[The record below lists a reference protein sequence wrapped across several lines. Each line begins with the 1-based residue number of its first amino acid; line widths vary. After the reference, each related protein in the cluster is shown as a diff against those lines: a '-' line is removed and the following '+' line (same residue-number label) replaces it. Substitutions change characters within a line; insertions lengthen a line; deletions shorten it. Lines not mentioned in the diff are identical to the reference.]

1 MSRHDDKKGVT
12 MKADRVIVAFAVL
25 VYTLA
30 PGSGLLAFEG
40 QVSRDASDASGL
52 IAMPMMN
59 PPVAAILPS
68 SRSVQVGRPA
78 TAFATM
84 INMGSGMATGC
95 GMAPP
100 ANMPGTFMY
109 QTTNPAT
116 NQTTGMPNTPTDM
129 PMGGSQTFMFAFT
142 PTGPMDSTDMA
153 MSFRC
158 TNTDPAAVQSGVN
171 TMLVSASPA
180 PVTDMVALAATLDN
194 DGIVNVPGSNGTGA
208 FAVATVNMGLGATV
222 TASADTGGAGMPV
235 TLFMCQTNPGTG
247 QCISPIGLTVTAP
260 VDAGATPTFAIFVAG
275 GGMVPFDPAAN
286 RVFVRF
292 RDAGGVTRGMTSVA
306 VRTQ

>member
-1 MSRHDDKKGVT
+1 MKVHRVT
-12 MKADRVIVAFAVL
+12 IAVA
-25 VYTLA
+25 TLLSTIA
-30 PGSGLLAFEG
+30 AGGDLLAFGG
-40 QVSRDASDASGL
+40 QVPRDDPGVSSP
-52 IAMPMMN
+52 AMMSMMS

-68 SRSVQVGRPA
+68 SRSVQVGTPA

-116 NQTTGMPNTPTDM
+116 NQPTGMPNMPADM

-142 PTGPMDSTDMA
+142 PTGPMDPTDMP
-153 MSFRC
+153 MSFHC
-158 TNTDPAAVQSGVN
+158 TNTDPGQVQSGVN
-171 TMLVSASPA
+171 TLLISASST
-180 PVTDMVALAATLDN
+180 PVMDMVALAATLGN
-194 DGIVNVPGSNGTGA
+194 DGIVNVPGPNGTGA
-208 FAVATVNMGLGATV
+208 FAVATVNMGVGSTV
-222 TASADTGGAGMPV
+222 TASVDTGGGRMPM
-235 TLFMCQTNPGTG
+235 TLFICQTNPTTG
-247 QCISPIGLTVTAP
+247 QCISPVGSTVM
-260 VDAGATPTFAIFVAG
+260 VSVGSGATPTFAIFVAG
-275 GGMVPFDPAAN
+275 GGMVPFDPAVN

-292 RDAGGVTRGMTSVA
+292 TDAGGVIRGMTSVA

>member
-1 MSRHDDKKGVT
+1 MTVHRVT
-12 MKADRVIVAFAVL
+12 IAVVILLYTIVAGRELFAL
-25 VYTLA
+25 DKQA
-30 PGSGLLAFEG
+30 PREASVVSGPAG
-40 QVSRDASDASGL
+40 
-52 IAMPMMN
+52 MPMMS

-68 SRSVQVGRPA
+68 SRAVQVGTPA

-95 GMAPP
+95 RMAPP
-100 ANMPGTFMY
+100 PNMPGAFMY

-116 NQTTGMPNTPTDM
+116 NQPTGTPNAPADM
-129 PMGGSQTFMFAFT
+129 PMGGAQSFMFAFT
-142 PTGPMDSTDMA
+142 PAAPMDPTDMA

-158 TNTDPAAVQSGVN
+158 TNTDPAVGQPGVN
-171 TMLVSASPA
+171 TMLISASST
-180 PVTDMVALAATLDN
+180 PVMDMVALAATLGN
-194 DGIVNVPGSNGTGA
+194 DGVVNIPGPNGTGV
-208 FAVATVNMGLGATV
+208 FAVATVNMGIGGMV
-222 TASADTGGAGMPV
+222 TGSADAGGAGMPLN
-235 TLFMCQTNPGTG
+235 LFMCQTNPVSG
-247 QCISPIGLTVTAP
+247 QCISVVGPTVTAQ

-292 RDAGGVTRGMTSVA
+292 RDASGVIRGMTSVA

>member
-1 MSRHDDKKGVT
+1 
-12 MKADRVIVAFAVL
+12 MKAHRVTIAVAIL
-25 VYTLA
+25 LYTLVA
-30 PGSGLLAFEG
+30 GRELLAFDG
-40 QVSRDASDASGL
+40 QALGGSGMTGP
-52 IAMPMMN
+52 IGMPMMS

-68 SRSVQVGRPA
+68 SRSVQVGTPA

-95 GMAPP
+95 GMVPP

-109 QTTNPAT
+109 QTTDPAT
-116 NQTTGMPNTPTDM
+116 NQPTGTPNTPANM

-142 PTGPMDSTDMA
+142 PAAPMDPTDMSL
-153 MSFRC
+153 SFGC
-158 TNTDPAAVQSGVN
+158 TNTDPTVVHPGVN
-171 TMLVSASPA
+171 TMLISASST
-180 PVTDMVALAATLDN
+180 PVMDMVALATTLGH
-194 DGIVNVPGSNGTGA
+194 DGIVNVPGVTGTGV
-208 FAVATVNMGLGATV
+208 FAVATVNMGIGGMV
-222 TASADTGGAGMPV
+222 TASADTGSAGMPV
-235 TLFMCQTNPGTG
+235 TLFMCQTNPVTG
-247 QCISPIGLTVTAP
+247 LCFSPPVKDPVTAQ

-292 RDAGGVTRGMTSVA
+292 RDGGGIIRGMTSVA

>member
-1 MSRHDDKKGVT
+1 MKVHRVT
-12 MKADRVIVAFAVL
+12 LAVATLLSIIVA
-25 VYTLA
+25 
-30 PGSGLLAFEG
+30 GRELLAFEE
-40 QVSRDASDASGL
+40 QAPHDASGVSSPA
-52 IAMPMMN
+52 AMPMMS

-68 SRSVQVGRPA
+68 SRSVQVGTPA

-116 NQTTGMPNTPTDM
+116 NQPTGMPNAPADM

-142 PTGPMDSTDMA
+142 PTGPMDPTDMA
-153 MSFRC
+153 MSFGC
-158 TNTDPAAVQSGVN
+158 ANTNPAQVQPGVN
-171 TMLVSASPA
+171 TMLISASPT
-180 PVTDMVALAATLDN
+180 PVTDMVALAATLGN
-194 DGIVNVPGSNGTGA
+194 DGLVNVPGTNGTGA
-208 FAVATVNMGLGATV
+208 FAVATVNMGVGATV
-222 TASADTGGAGMPV
+222 TGSADTGGARMPV
-235 TLFMCQTNPGTG
+235 TVFMCQTNPGTG
-247 QCISPIGLTVTAP
+247 QCISSVGPTVTAR

-275 GGMVPFDPAAN
+275 GGMVPFDPGTN

-292 RDAGGVTRGMTSVA
+292 RDAAGVTRGMTSVA

>member
-1 MSRHDDKKGVT
+1 
-12 MKADRVIVAFAVL
+12 MKVHRVALAAATLLYTIVAARE
-25 VYTLA
+25 
-30 PGSGLLAFEG
+30 LLAFRG
-40 QVSRDASDASGL
+40 QTPRDASSISNPA
-52 IAMPMMN
+52 AMPMMS

-68 SRSVQVGRPA
+68 SRSVQVGTPA

-109 QTTNPAT
+109 QTTNAAT
-116 NQTTGMPNTPTDM
+116 NQPTGMPNTPADM

-142 PTGPMDSTDMA
+142 PTGPMDPTDMA
-153 MSFRC
+153 MSFGC
-158 TNTDPAAVQSGVN
+158 ANTDPGHVQPGVN
-171 TMLVSASPA
+171 TLLISASST
-180 PVTDMVALAATLDN
+180 PVMDMVALAATLGN
-194 DGIVNVPGSNGTGA
+194 DGIVNVPGPNGTGA
-208 FAVATVNMGLGATV
+208 FAVATVNMGVGATV
-222 TASADTGGAGMPV
+222 TASADTGGVGMPV

-247 QCISPIGLTVTAP
+247 ECISPIGAMVTAS
-260 VDAGATPTFAIFVAG
+260 VGAGATPTFAIFAAG
-275 GGMVPFDPAAN
+275 NGMVPFDPARN

>member
-1 MSRHDDKKGVT
+1 MMKKTVVMLEAHRGT
-12 MKADRVIVAFAVL
+12 IAVAIL
-25 VYTLA
+25 LYTLVA
-30 PGSGLLAFEG
+30 GPELLAFDG
-40 QVSRDASDASGL
+40 QTPRGSSGVSGPTG
-52 IAMPMMN
+52 MPMMS

-68 SRSVQVGRPA
+68 SRSVQVGTPA

-84 INMGSGMATGC
+84 INMGSGMVTGC

-116 NQTTGMPNTPTDM
+116 NQPTGMPNAPADM
-129 PMGGSQTFMFAFT
+129 RMGGSQTFMFAFT
-142 PTGPMDSTDMA
+142 PAAPMDPTDMA

-158 TNTDPAAVQSGVN
+158 TNTDPAVVQPGVN
-171 TMLVSASPA
+171 TMLISASLT

-194 DGIVNVPGSNGTGA
+194 DGVVNVPGANGTGA
-208 FAVATVNMGLGATV
+208 FAVATVNMGVGAAV
-222 TASADTGGAGMPV
+222 TASADTGGAGLPV
-235 TLFMCQTNPGTG
+235 SLFMCQTNPVTG
-247 QCISPIGLTVTAP
+247 QCISPTVGPTVTAQI
-260 VDAGATPTFAIFVAG
+260 DAGATPTFAIFVAG

-292 RDAGGVTRGMTSVA
+292 RDAGGVIRGMTSVA